1 MQREVETADVERKNL
16 DQKDERATKIERRA
30 RTDQQRRSRMSY
42 LSLSSFDINGKP
54 LEKLRFPTVKLPFT
68 ISDFNADAHNFVA
81 QC

>member
-30 RTDQQRRSRMSY
+30 RTDQKRRSKKSY

-54 LEKLRFPTVKLPFT
+54 LLSFYF
-68 ISDFNADAHNFVA
+68 
-81 QC
+81 